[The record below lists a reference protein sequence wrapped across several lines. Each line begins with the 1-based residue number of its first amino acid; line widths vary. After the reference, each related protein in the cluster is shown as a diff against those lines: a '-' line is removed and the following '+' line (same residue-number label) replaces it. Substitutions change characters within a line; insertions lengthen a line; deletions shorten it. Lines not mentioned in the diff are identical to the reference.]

1 MGVVPEAVSAA
12 SHLSCCPAISKGSE
26 HLRRNAQSSLC
37 PSGLQKGIPCTWV
50 RPHAPDWAPF
60 ELLFSDQLLFSA
72 PREALSGGP
81 GRMVGG
87 SVQKGSE
94 TWLPGFYPAHVQMWK
109 RWLFL
114 LSLTRGRFTL
124 ALPFCYEWVHSWASS
139 LLRTAR
145 HFLMRLCVLRILNE
159 RYHFVAYLLFLVKL
173 KSMVSDNFFLKFKSE
188 SKTPLMC
195 YSSTKCFPFSFHW
208 FPPSPPI

>member
-1 MGVVPEAVSAA
+1 MLTALCAPLDFRKGFLVPGWGPMHLTELPLSSCSLISFCSQHPGKRSVEARGEWLVVR
-12 SHLSCCPAISKGSE
+12 CRKD
-26 HLRRNAQSSLC
+26 LRL
-37 PSGLQKGIPCTWV
+37 G
-50 RPHAPDWAPF
+50 
-60 ELLFSDQLLFSA
+60 
-72 PREALSGGP
+72 
-81 GRMVGG
+81 
-87 SVQKGSE
+87 
-94 TWLPGFYPAHVQMWK
+94 LPGFYPAHVQMWK

-139 LLRTAR
+139 LLRTAH

-173 KSMVSDNFFLKFKSE
+173 KSMVSDNFFFKFKSE

-208 FPPSPPI
+208 FPPTS